1 MTASKRIFSGVQPTG
16 NLHLGNYLGAIRNWA
31 RLQDDYECIYCV
43 VDLHAI
49 TQPQDPA
56 TLRASTREVTASLI
70 ASGIDPK
77 GSIVFNQ
84 SQVTAH
90 AELAWIFNCVAK
102 IGWLNRMTQFKDKA
116 GKNRENASAGLYIY
130 PVLMAAD
137 ILAYKATHVPVGED
151 QKQHL
156 ELTRDIAGSFND
168 TYGVEFFPLT
178 EPLIFGEATRVM
190 NLRDGTKK
198 MSNSDESDYTRINL
212 TDDTDLIAQKI
223 RKARTDPMPLP
234 GSARELTE
242 RPEANNLI
250 GIYAALADVSR
261 DAVCAEFD
269 GAQFSGFKNAL
280 ADLAIAK
287 LSPITA
293 EMRRL
298 LDDPAYIDG
307 VLRDGADRA
316 QAMAAPILR
325 DVQDIVGFLRP

>member
-1 MTASKRIFSGVQPTG
+1 
-16 NLHLGNYLGAIRNWA
+16 
-31 RLQDDYECIYCV
+31 
-43 VDLHAI
+43 
-49 TQPQDPA
+49 
-56 TLRASTREVTASLI
+56 
-70 ASGIDPK
+70 
-77 GSIVFNQ
+77 
-84 SQVTAH
+84 
-90 AELAWIFNCVAK
+90 
-102 IGWLNRMTQFKDKA
+102 
-116 GKNRENASAGLYIY
+116 
-130 PVLMAAD
+130 MAAD

-198 MSNSDESDYTRINL
+198 MSKSDESDYTRINL